1 MKFKKSSTVVQSYVF
16 PISNIN
22 PNIASHMS
30 KLLVTLMENSF
41 RDLKDQSLKINPQL
55 VAQWIL
61 KLNAYTLVLCLDW
74 RGAWALRGDTQTYSE
89 LWRCRAVWMCEWCCH
104 MSGKMKSNEVK
115 WGKRALLYDFV
126 MKSDYFWSLI
136 NNYLRQNTV
145 FVEVLSDLF
154 SHVQRLIP

>member
-1 MKFKKSSTVVQSYVF
+1 
-16 PISNIN
+16 
-22 PNIASHMS
+22 MS

-41 RDLKDQSLKINPQL
+41 WDLEDESLKINPQV

-104 MSGKMKSNEVK
+104 MSGKLKSNEVK
-115 WGKRALLYDFV
+115 WGKRALLYDF
-126 MKSDYFWSLI
+126 
-136 NNYLRQNTV
+136 
-145 FVEVLSDLF
+145 EVLLIIISIRILSLWRCFQTF
-154 SHVQRLIP
+154 SLMYKDWYLNKHVFHVKPPLEIHFTQLKRWLSSNVS